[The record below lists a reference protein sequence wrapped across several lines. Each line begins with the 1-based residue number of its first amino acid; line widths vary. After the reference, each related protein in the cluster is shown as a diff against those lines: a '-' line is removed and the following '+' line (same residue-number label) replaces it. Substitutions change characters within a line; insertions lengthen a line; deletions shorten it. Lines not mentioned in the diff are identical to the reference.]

1 MKFTRPVIFYNAFK
15 PGAHETSQKLLAQA
29 TALGAQARL
38 ITDLTQLPQTAGTD
52 LVVCLGGDG
61 TTLHAARQAAALNL
75 PVFSINCGTLGFLSG
90 CEKADAEAAF
100 PRVLNGEGI
109 LNERFMLQAVIV
121 RADGTEET
129 ALAFNDCVLR
139 CAQARAFS
147 LQARLNGRLLQ
158 PYYGDGLIVSTPTGS
173 TAYSLAAG
181 GPIVTPEV
189 DVFLLTPICPH
200 SLGQR
205 PLILPADGQLTF
217 EPVFKY
223 PGEQATVSLDGQTN
237 FPLSKGDKVILS
249 RSKTRARLITLP
261 GRDFFTVLSKKL
273 KWGNCIC

>member
-15 PGAHETSQKLLAQA
+15 SGAQETSQKLLALA
-29 TALGAQARL
+29 AAMGAQARL
-38 ITDLTQLPQTAGTD
+38 ITDLTQLPQMRGAD

-61 TTLHAARQAAALNL
+61 TTLHAARQAAVLNL

-90 CEKADAEAAF
+90 CEAADAEAAF
-100 PRVLNGEGI
+100 PRVLKGEG
-109 LNERFMLQAVIV
+109 LSNERFMLQAAIV
-121 RADGTEET
+121 RADGTQEQ

-147 LQARLNGRLLQ
+147 LQACFNGRRLQ
-158 PYYGDGLIVSTPTGS
+158 PYYGDGIIVSTPTGS

-181 GPIVTPEV
+181 GPIVAPEV

-205 PLILPADGQLTF
+205 PLILPADGHLTF
-217 EPVFKY
+217 EPIFKY
-223 PGEQATVSLDGQTN
+223 AGEQATVSLDGQTN
-237 FPLSKGDKVILS
+237 FPLSKGDKVLLS
-249 RSKTRARLITLP
+249 RSKTRAKLITLP
-261 GRDFFTVLSKKL
+261 TRDFFTVLSKKL
-273 KWGNCIC
+273 KWGNSTC